1 MEHSDNPSSANP
13 IKVSVVI
20 PALNEADSIRGLLEN
35 LLNQTFKPQEIVITD
50 GGSTDGTIQI
60 VEEFIA
66 SGAPVKLIRE
76 TKSMPGR
83 ARNVAVTAAACEWL
97 AFTDGGITLAPEW
110 LEALTTRL
118 RETSADVIYGTYDP
132 IVNSFFTE
140 CAAIAYVPPPFA
152 SDDGPVRPRSIVS
165 ALMRRRA
172 WETVGGFPED
182 LRSAE
187 DLLFMNRVEEAGFR
201 VARTS
206 RAQAFWQI
214 QPDLRR
220 TFSRFLE
227 YSRNNIRAG
236 LFAQWQRTVFVY
248 YLVIAA
254 SVAVVFWLGV
264 PGLIVPLV
272 MWLLLL
278 VGRAAKTL
286 YRNRNCYPTNI
297 ARNVARLVF
306 LVPIIATLD
315 AAAFTGSLKW
325 LWRDKLRFD
334 RGRVRT

>member
-1 MEHSDNPSSANP
+1 
-13 IKVSVVI
+13 
-20 PALNEADSIRGLLEN
+20 
-35 LLNQTFKPQEIVITD
+35 
-50 GGSTDGTIQI
+50 
-60 VEEFIA
+60 
-66 SGAPVKLIRE
+66 
-76 TKSMPGR
+76 
-83 ARNVAVTAAACEWL
+83 
-97 AFTDGGITLAPEW
+97 
-110 LEALTTRL
+110 
-118 RETSADVIYGTYDP
+118 VIYGTYDP

-152 SDDGPVRPRSIVS
+152 SDDGLVRPRSIVS

-214 QPDLRR
+214 QPNLRR
-220 TFSRFLE
+220 TFRRFTE

-236 LFAQWQRTVFVY
+236 LFAQWQRTIFVY
-248 YLVIAA
+248 YLLIAA
-254 SVAVVFWLGV
+254 SVAAIFWLGV
-264 PGLIVPLV
+264 RGLIVPLV
-272 MWLLLL
+272 VWFLLL
-278 VGRAAKTL
+278 VARATKTL

-297 ARNVARLVF
+297 ARNMARLVY

-325 LWRDKLRFD
+325 LGRDKLRLSG
-334 RGRVRT
+334 GRVST

>member
-1 MEHSDNPSSANP
+1 MEHSDNPSSPNP

-50 GGSTDGTIQI
+50 GGSTDATIEI

-76 TKSMPGR
+76 TRSMPGR
-83 ARNVAVTAAACEWL
+83 ARNVAAKAAACEWL
-97 AFTDGGITLAPEW
+97 AFTDGGITLAPDW

-140 CAAIAYVPPPFA
+140 CAAIAYVPPPFS

-187 DLLFMNRVEEAGFR
+187 DLLFMNRVEAAGFR

-206 RAQAFWQI
+206 RARAFWQI

-220 TFSRFLE
+220 TFRRFTE

-236 LFAQWQRTVFVY
+236 LFAQWQRTIFIY
-248 YLVIAA
+248 YLLIAA
-254 SVAVVFWLGV
+254 SIAVVFWLGV
-264 PGLIVPLV
+264 RGLIVPLFV
-272 MWLLLL
+272 WVALLIA
-278 VGRAAKTL
+278 RAVKTL
-286 YRNRNCYPTNI
+286 YRNRNYYPTSI
-297 ARNVARLVF
+297 TRYVARLVYIA
-306 LVPIIATLD
+306 PIIATLD
-315 AAAFTGSLKW
+315 VAAFTGSLNW
-325 LWRDKLRFD
+325 LWRDRLRLL
-334 RGRVRT
+334 GSK